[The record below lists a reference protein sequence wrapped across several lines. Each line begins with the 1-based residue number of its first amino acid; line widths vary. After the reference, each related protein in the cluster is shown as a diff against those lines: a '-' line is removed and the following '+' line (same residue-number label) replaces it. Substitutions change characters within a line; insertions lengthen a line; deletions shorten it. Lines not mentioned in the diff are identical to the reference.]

1 MPHDSKICKTSR
13 MKVLSF
19 LPVMLL
25 ASAACGA
32 AQTGFIGIDRIDGR
46 DWLVAPDGAP
56 FFAAGVCHVHA
67 RGSYSHALG
76 YSPYKRFVEA
86 NYPSPDAWADE
97 TAARLRDW
105 GFTSLGAASDT
116 ALMAGRG
123 FPHVSNSALRM
134 GQAFSTTNDEH
145 SICPSTGAPCT
156 ALPNVFHPDFPAFCD
171 KIAAGRCAAAK
182 DDPDLVGWYIDNELA
197 WWGQNSQRTT
207 GVTGVFD
214 AIMAFPP
221 EHSARKALEEFL
233 KENFAQSPQ
242 SPQSVFNAE
251 AQGRGEAKPKNSSR
265 TSRTSREDYS
275 AVLRPCVENVPASV
289 KLAFLRH
296 FARTYFAITT
306 AAIRRHDPNHLILG
320 CRFAG
325 LVGAHPVVWEEAGRF
340 CDVVSFNCYPWA
352 DLDRGVVLDEK
363 CGIPM
368 SERFLEYH
376 GYANRPI
383 IVSEWSFPALD
394 TGRPCFKGA
403 GQRVPTQKERA
414 EASALF
420 LRTMLAQHFIVG
432 CEYFM
437 WCDRPA
443 QGAGKANAEDCN
455 YGLVSEENV
464 PYDEL
469 LAAISPLLHDAAAL
483 RAEGGTNPPSEPPLS
498 GDSARRDGSPH
509 PSERERYFAEA
520 AANAGFVQG
529 AQSPCV
535 SARGADGS
543 WTLSN
548 AFVRVSGRIGS
559 QCAADEIAF
568 ALGGA
573 NRPGEPSPVGRL
585 GSMLQLVENG
595 SNVWIDTDRVTD
607 VAPATDAATGIASV
621 EIRTIFADAAGAGGS
636 GGAARP
642 SFAITVRLSLA
653 PAARDILAEIVSV
666 ENLGD
671 GPIEAWLPF
680 LRTWSLAERPVAVP
694 TVLDRWGVPCE
705 AQWRLPG
712 GGTWGVVSSDHAAK
726 RFRFFVDPRGGQ
738 HPDVRFA
745 PVEPSFDRLIVG
757 SLDRLGVGSVDR
769 SVPRHASPAIAPR
782 AVWTPAVP
790 TGARIYCK
798 AAILSAKP
806 NKDTP

>member
-1 MPHDSKICKTSR
+1 MIRETIKHF
-13 MKVLSF
+13 VSF
-19 LPVMLL
+19 RPSGFPALAAAALL
-25 ASAACGA
+25 AGASAPAHGA
-32 AQTGFIGIDRIDGR
+32 PGFCSVGQIDGR
-46 DWLVAPDGAP
+46 DWLVGPDAAP
-56 FFAAGVCHVHA
+56 FFAAGVCHVHT

-86 NYPSPDAWADE
+86 NYPSAEAWADE

-123 FPHVSNSALRM
+123 FLHVSNSALRM

-171 KIAAGRCAAAK
+171 KIAAERCAAAK
-182 DDPDLVGWYIDNELA
+182 DDPNLLGWYIDNELA
-197 WWGQNSQRTT
+197 WWGQNSQRTA

-214 AIMAFPP
+214 AIMEFPP
-221 EHSARKALEEFL
+221 EHSARRELERWLGE
-233 KENFAQSPQ
+233 
-242 SPQSVFNAE
+242 FNAE
-251 AQGRGEAKPKNSSR
+251 AQSRRETQSGNPTNAGFVEAAPS
-265 TSRTSREDYS
+265 
-275 AVLRPCVENVPASV
+275 ASV

-296 FARTYFAITT
+296 FARTYFEITT

-376 GYANRPI
+376 GYAKRPI

-420 LRTMLAQHFIVG
+420 LRTMLAQPFVVG

-455 YGLVSEENV
+455 YGLVNEENV
-464 PYDEL
+464 PYGEL
-469 LAAISPLLHDAAAL
+469 LAAISPLLHDAFAL
-483 RAEGGTNPPSEPPLS
+483 RAEGTMPA
-498 GDSARRDGSPH
+498 ARLQADNGKI
-509 PSERERYFAEA
+509 SERERYFAEA

-535 SARGADGS
+535 SARGPGGS

-568 ALGGA
+568 AGKA
-573 NRPGEPSPVGRL
+573 VGRL
-585 GSMLQLVENG
+585 GSMLQLVDNG

-607 VAPATDAATGIASV
+607 VAPATDDATGIASV
-621 EIRTIFADAAGAGGS
+621 NIRTEVVFNAETQRRGETQSGS
-636 GGAARP
+636 LPTNKKGNLCDPLRLSASALKTRG
-642 SFAITVRLSLA
+642 FAITVRLSLA
-653 PAARDILAEIVSV
+653 PAARDVLAEIVSV

-671 GPIEAWLPF
+671 EPIEAWMPF

-694 TVLDRWGVPCE
+694 MVLDRWGVPCE

-712 GGTWGVVSSDHAAK
+712 GGTWGVVSSDPAAK

-745 PVEPSFDRLIVG
+745 PVEPS
-757 SLDRLGVGSVDR
+757 LDRLVVGSSDR
-769 SVPRHASPAIAPR
+769 LVVGSSDHLVVGSFDR
-782 AVWTPAVP
+782 
-790 TGARIYCK
+790 
-798 AAILSAKP
+798 
-806 NKDTP
+806 